1 MDVRIRWLCLLLLVI
16 GGLAFG
22 RATTTD
28 AAPIS
33 PERQY
38 YPFAVHFLE
47 KIRTT
52 LESPSQS
59 APLSDTTELFLTF
72 SAPSPA
78 LGESSARSLP
88 PPHPLVDL
96 MSFQR

>member
-1 MDVRIRWLCLLLLVI
+1 MDARIRWLCLILLVF
-16 GGLAFG
+16 GGLAYG
-22 RATTTD
+22 RAATTQ
-28 AAPIS
+28 AAKIS
-33 PERQY
+33 PDPQY

-52 LESPSQS
+52 LDSPCRS
-59 APLSDTTELFLTF
+59 APLSEAADLFPTL
-72 SAPSPA
+72 SDPLVA
-78 LGESSARSLP
+78 LIEPFVCSLP